1 MDRRGASRVS
11 GCDEECNRHELT
23 GDRQPD
29 LEKVRETDEKKTPQ
43 KETNN
48 SDLRTSE
55 SKFQPHHVKDGI
67 GFDFFVEKNKG
78 TDDNN
83 NNRRIHFLTSFGSVF
98 RSSASSDFHGTDG
111 FWLDDVIA
119 YHTGNHVRV
128 LHWRRCSPCVSWNAY
143 IYYSCVDSL
152 CKRILGACCEVFL
165 FLYFL

>member
-67 GFDFFVEKNKG
+67 GFDFFVEKKKG

-111 FWLDDVIA
+111 F
-119 YHTGNHVRV
+119 
-128 LHWRRCSPCVSWNAY
+128 
-143 IYYSCVDSL
+143 
-152 CKRILGACCEVFL
+152 
-165 FLYFL
+165 

>member
-67 GFDFFVEKNKG
+67 GFDFFVEKKKR
-78 TDDNN
+78 
-83 NNRRIHFLTSFGSVF
+83 NRRQQQQPTHSFS
-98 RSSASSDFHGTDG
+98 
-111 FWLDDVIA
+111 DVI
-119 YHTGNHVRV
+119 R
-128 LHWRRCSPCVSWNAY
+128 
-143 IYYSCVDSL
+143 
-152 CKRILGACCEVFL
+152 LGFP
-165 FLYFL
+165 